1 MLVINYIKQSRQN
14 FLPSWGIYSNYSNN
28 LILLGLFHLI
38 INIYLYYT
46 WASGTSCL
54 GKHGVA
60 VLELRFRWPGFSFWG
75 FHLVGGWGSS
85 TLTGNTSIL
94 TTNRQTAPPARSH
107 LTLLLED
114 IMNSVWKH
122 LFTSKELHVFAM
134 WPPQFLVLSL
144 WYASLFPPL
153 SFSFIFL
160 LSHLVPGKNTEV
172 PRSGYTYSVLD
183 LVFMDMHLHLKCYRN
198 RNVNSVSSRM
208 VFGKCNLLTVMHSAS
223 SKKPKKPRFT

>member
-28 LILLGLFHLI
+28 LILLGLFHLV

-46 WASGTSCL
+46 WALGTSCL

-134 WPPQFLVLSL
+134 WPPPVFSSFTVICFLISS
-144 WYASLFPPL
+144 SLFFL
-153 SFSFIFL
+153 HFSPV
-160 LSHLVPGKNTEV
+160 SPGARQEH
-172 PRSGYTYSVLD
+172 RGAAQW
-183 LVFMDMHLHLKCYRN
+183 LHLFRA
-198 RNVNSVSSRM
+198 R
-208 VFGKCNLLTVMHSAS
+208 FGFHGHAS
-223 SKKPKKPRFT
+223 TSEVLQES